1 MKFMAAATWRKHDWL
16 KASSSWRTN
25 TKKLTTLEL
34 LESDWADHTGTGT
47 VAEVRYNRQQLLQ
60 STRDI
65 TTRS

>member
-16 KASSSWRTN
+16 KASSCWRTS

-34 LESDWADHTGTGT
+34 LESDWADHTGT

-60 STRDI
+60 STQDI